1 MTIFVR
7 IVAKMAR
14 LRHADMLYPRHA
26 EGAALNRKRL
36 ARVIIAAVVTAAIL
50 VAIIVGC
57 GPKWGD
63 GSANPNAGNASS
75 SNSSGDSS
83 SSSTSSSSTSDDS
96 SANYA
101 TRVSVQLP
109 SCYMENMV
117 FQRGKTLIVKGTATT
132 SQRGKVVDPTQLIT
146 TISQGKKSAS
156 AQAKISKNGDFT
168 CTLPKQKASLKPYS
182 LTILYNETTLL
193 TLKNVYVGDVFIA
206 AGQSNM
212 ELNYS
217 QYYEGSGNSYNFGGG
232 LITTDDLP
240 KQLSDNNVHFVAS
253 ANSSKGTDFPLR
265 DVNEQA
271 GTWLE
276 ATADNSQ
283 HFSYLAQQFAM
294 QLRAAHP
301 NVPIG
306 IIQTAWGGTPIRRH
320 VQGGDIYANHIAPLE
335 GFHVAGVLW
344 YQGCNDSTNEATA
357 LAYES
362 QMTLLINQYREVFD
376 QDDLPFL
383 YVQLARWPGYQYT
396 QNVRFAQLNTLSNA
410 GLRNAF
416 NVAMTVSLD
425 TDKGTSTLIHPLG
438 KDILGAR
445 MAAQYLAMSEGRTIP
460 NGPLIAHAKHAS
472 DGTIV
477 LSFQNGT
484 ATGLQAEKPNYS
496 KTASATVPDYDAN
509 PDATPLNGISNVATP
524 TSTPLQGFEIAD
536 DSGKWVSATATIK
549 GDQIVLSAA
558 DGSSN
563 CNAVTQVRY
572 WWSGNPVISS
582 LLYNDLGLPASPFIA
597 VVE

>member
-63 GSANPNAGNASS
+63 GSANVNGSNSNS
-75 SNSSGDSS
+75 SNSASDNVSS
-83 SSSTSSSSTSDDS
+83 NDNAAQSNN
-96 SANYA
+96 NYA
-101 TRVSVQLP
+101 TRITVKLP
-109 SCYMENMV
+109 SYYLENMV
-117 FQRGKTLIVKGTATT
+117 FQRGKTLVVKGTAQT

-410 GLRNAF
+410 GLRNAS

-445 MAAQYLAMSEGRTIP
+445 MAAQYLAMSEGKTIP

-496 KTASATVPDYDAN
+496 KTESATVPDYDAN

>member
-63 GSANPNAGNASS
+63 GSANVNGSNSNS
-75 SNSSGDSS
+75 SNSASDNVSS
-83 SSSTSSSSTSDDS
+83 NDNAAQSNN
-96 SANYA
+96 NYA
-101 TRVSVQLP
+101 TRITVKLP
-109 SCYMENMV
+109 SYYLENMV

-344 YQGCNDSTNEATA
+344 YQGCNDSANEATA

-410 GLRNAF
+410 GLRNAS

-445 MAAQYLAMSEGRTIP
+445 MAAQYLAMSEGKTIP

>member
-1 MTIFVR
+1 M
-7 IVAKMAR
+7 KK
-14 LRHADMLYPRHA
+14 
-26 EGAALNRKRL
+26 KRL

-50 VAIIVGC
+50 AAIIVGC

-63 GSANPNAGNASS
+63 GSANVNGSNSNS
-75 SNSSGDSS
+75 SNSASDNVSS
-83 SSSTSSSSTSDDS
+83 NDNATQSNN
-96 SANYA
+96 NYA
-101 TRVSVQLP
+101 TRITVKLP
-109 SCYMENMV
+109 SYYLENMV
-117 FQRGKTLIVKGTATT
+117 FQRGKTLVVKGTATT

-410 GLRNAF
+410 GLRNAS

-445 MAAQYLAMSEGRTIP
+445 MAAQYLAMSEGKTIP

-536 DSGKWVSATATIK
+536 DSGKWVSATATATIK

>member
-1 MTIFVR
+1 M
-7 IVAKMAR
+7 
-14 LRHADMLYPRHA
+14 
-26 EGAALNRKRL
+26 NRKRL

-109 SCYMENMV
+109 SYYMENMV
-117 FQRGKTLIVKGTATT
+117 FQRGKTLVVKGTAQT
-132 SQRGKVVDPTQLIT
+132 SQRGKTVNPTQLVT

-156 AQAKISKNGDFT
+156 AQAKISKNGNFT

-410 GLRNAF
+410 GLRNAS

-445 MAAQYLAMSEGRTIP
+445 MAAQYLAMSEGKTIP

-524 TSTPLQGFEIAD
+524 TSTPLQGYEIAD

>member
-1 MTIFVR
+1 M
-7 IVAKMAR
+7 
-14 LRHADMLYPRHA
+14 
-26 EGAALNRKRL
+26 
-36 ARVIIAAVVTAAIL
+36 IIAAVVTAAIL

-109 SCYMENMV
+109 SYYMENMV
-117 FQRGKTLIVKGTATT
+117 FQRGKTLVIKGTAQT
-132 SQRGKVVDPTQLIT
+132 SQRGKTVNPTQLVT
-146 TISQGKKSAS
+146 TISQGKKSSS

-168 CTLPKQKASLKPYS
+168 CTLPKQKTSLKPYL
-182 LTILYNETTLL
+182 LTISYNETTLL
-193 TLKNVYVGDVFIA
+193 TLKNVYVGDVFVA

-271 GTWLE
+271 DSWLE

-410 GLRNAF
+410 GLRNAS
-416 NVAMTVSLD
+416 NIAMTVSLD

-445 MAAQYLAMSEGRTIP
+445 MAAQYLAMSEGKTIP

-472 DGTIV
+472 VGTIV

-496 KTASATVPDYDAN
+496 KTASAIVPDYDAN
-509 PDATPLNGISNVATP
+509 PDATPLDGISNVATP

-536 DSGKWVSATATIK
+536 DSGKWVSATAAIK

>member
-83 SSSTSSSSTSDDS
+83 SASTSSSSTSDDS

-117 FQRGKTLIVKGTATT
+117 FQRGKTLVVKGTAQT

-410 GLRNAF
+410 GLRNAS

-445 MAAQYLAMSEGRTIP
+445 MAAQYLAMSEGKTIP

-496 KTASATVPDYDAN
+496 KTESATVPDYDAN

>member
-117 FQRGKTLIVKGTATT
+117 FQRGKPLVVKGTAQT

-410 GLRNAF
+410 GLRNAS

-438 KDILGAR
+438 KDILVAR

>member
-63 GSANPNAGNASS
+63 GSANVNGSNSNS
-75 SNSSGDSS
+75 SNSASDNVSS
-83 SSSTSSSSTSDDS
+83 NDNAAQSNN
-96 SANYA
+96 NYA
-101 TRVSVQLP
+101 TRITVKLP
-109 SCYMENMV
+109 SYYLENMV
-117 FQRGKTLIVKGTATT
+117 FQRGKTLVVKGTATT

-193 TLKNVYVGDVFIA
+193 TLKNVYVGNVFIA

-271 GTWLE
+271 DTWLE

-410 GLRNAF
+410 GLRNAS

-445 MAAQYLAMSEGRTIP
+445 MAAQYLAMSEGKTIP

-496 KTASATVPDYDAN
+496 KTESATVPDYDAN

-582 LLYNDLGLPASPFIA
+582 LLCNDLGLPASPFIA

>member
-1 MTIFVR
+1 M
-7 IVAKMAR
+7 
-14 LRHADMLYPRHA
+14 
-26 EGAALNRKRL
+26 NRKRL

-410 GLRNAF
+410 GLRNAS

-445 MAAQYLAMSEGRTIP
+445 MAAQYLAMSEGKTIP

>member
-1 MTIFVR
+1 M
-7 IVAKMAR
+7 
-14 LRHADMLYPRHA
+14 
-26 EGAALNRKRL
+26 NRKRL

-109 SCYMENMV
+109 SYYMENMV
-117 FQRGKTLIVKGTATT
+117 FQRGKTLVVKGTATT

-410 GLRNAF
+410 GLRNAS

-445 MAAQYLAMSEGRTIP
+445 MAAQYLAMSEGKTTP